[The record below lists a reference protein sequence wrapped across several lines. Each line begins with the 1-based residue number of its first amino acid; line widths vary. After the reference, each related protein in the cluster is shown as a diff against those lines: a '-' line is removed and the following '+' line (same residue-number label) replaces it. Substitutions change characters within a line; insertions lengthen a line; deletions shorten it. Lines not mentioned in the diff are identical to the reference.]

1 MSEDLFAA
9 VMRMRR
15 EVAGDD
21 YVGRALNN
29 VDDFNQDLQKVLTEN
44 CWDATQGR
52 VGFSRQ
58 QRSPNNLCLLAVPN
72 HRQGFKLH
80 FRGAVRN
87 DCSRDELR
95 ETLIQNAVYA
105 EVPAGAE
112 ALRIVRKVRAEDG
125 ADT

>member
-44 CWDATQGR
+44 CWGVTQGR
-52 VGFSRQ
+52 VGFIRQ
-58 QRSPNNLCLLAVPN
+58 QRSPNNFCLLAVPN
-72 HRQGFKLH
+72 HRQGLELH
-80 FRGAVRN
+80 FRGALRN

-95 ETLIQNAVYA
+95 ETLIQNANYA